1 MSPVD
6 QVQALWSAFETHGP
20 FESLRYVDAECEWVP
35 SADFP
40 DGQPLRGTDAMRD
53 YLHRLT
59 RQGVRFEP
67 ALHTCEP
74 VGEEAVVVGGRMRVV
89 SSAALSD
96 SPLFWVY
103 RVRQDRVVRIESY
116 ASRRDALTAAAA

>member
-6 QVQALWSAFETHGP
+6 QVQALWTAFETQGP
-20 FESLRYVDAECEWVP
+20 LETLRYVDDECEWVP
-35 SADFP
+35 SPDFP
-40 DGQPLRGTDAMRD
+40 ESAPLHGAEAMRA
-53 YLHRLT
+53 YLQQLARK
-59 RQGVRFEP
+59 GVRFEP

-74 VGEEAVVVGGRMRVV
+74 IGEDAVVVGGRIRVV

-103 RVRQDRVVRIESY
+103 RLRQDRVVRIESY
-116 ASRRDALTAAAA
+116 ACRRDALTAAAA